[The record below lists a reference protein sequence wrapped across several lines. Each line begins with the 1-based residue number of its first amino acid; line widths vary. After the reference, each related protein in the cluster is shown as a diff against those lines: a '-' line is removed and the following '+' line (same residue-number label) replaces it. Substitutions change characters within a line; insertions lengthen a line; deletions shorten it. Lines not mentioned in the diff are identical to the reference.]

1 MKLLTLVALLAIAIA
16 APVTA
21 QPAPAYTINVILS
34 MTGPAANFGQ
44 DAAASL
50 GAFEKLVNRT
60 GGIRGRQLH
69 FQIGDDQ
76 SSPSV
81 AQQLF
86 AQLLTSHPAVVL
98 GPSVAAS
105 AQAMAA
111 LVGDD
116 GPVMYALTPNMLV
129 KPGSF
134 VFAASVKTSGSFT
147 AVVTHYRLRGLT
159 KIGVIDTTDASGQD
173 NLAGLHDILRLP
185 ANKNMQI
192 VDAESFGVTDVSMA
206 AQAAKL
212 KGSGA
217 QVIFDFSEGTA
228 FGTSMRAL
236 NDVGLA
242 VPVYT
247 PGANFSPALLNQLK
261 AILPS
266 ELVCTGLSFV
276 NRDRP
281 AGDRQKRPID
291 DFYASL
297 AADGITQPTNTHAHA
312 WDPALITVSVLR
324 ALGPSATAAQ
334 IHTAIENLR
343 DFPGVEAY
351 YDFSAGDQHGASAR
365 SLLVTRNDPDHP
377 GRRIIA
383 SKQGGAPL

>member
-1 MKLLTLVALLAIAIA
+1 MALALAA
-16 APVTA
+16 AVPVTA
-21 QPAPAYTINVILS
+21 QQPAPYTISVILS
-34 MTGPAANFGQ
+34 MTGAAANFGQ

-50 GAFEKLVNRT
+50 MAIEKLTNRT
-60 GGIRGRQLH
+60 GGIRGRPLH
-69 FQIGDDQ
+69 FQILDDQ
-76 SSPSV
+76 SSP
-81 AQQLF
+81 AIAEQLF
-86 AQLLTSHPAVVL
+86 AQLLPSHPAVVM

-111 LVGDD
+111 LVSGD
-116 GPVMYALTPNMLV
+116 GPVLYALTPNMLP

-134 VFAASVKTSGSFT
+134 VFAPSVKTAGSFT
-147 AVVTHYRLRGLT
+147 AVVTYFRLRGLT

-185 ANKNMQI
+185 ENKNVTI
-192 VDAESFGVTDVSMA
+192 VDAESFGVSDVSMA

-236 NDVGLA
+236 NDVGLV

-261 AILPS
+261 AILPPD
-266 ELVCTGLSFV
+266 LVCTGLAFV
-276 NRDRP
+276 NRDRS
-281 AGDRQKRPID
+281 ADDRQKKPID

-297 AADGITQPTNTHAHA
+297 AADGVTQPTNTHAHA
-312 WDPALITVSVLR
+312 WDPALIVVSVLR
-324 ALGPSATAAQ
+324 ALGPSATGAQ
-334 IHTAIENLR
+334 VHTAIENLR

-351 YDFSAGDQHGASAR
+351 YDFSSGDQHGASAR
-365 SLLVTRNDPDHP
+365 SLLVMRNDPDHP
-377 GRRIIA
+377 GRRIIV